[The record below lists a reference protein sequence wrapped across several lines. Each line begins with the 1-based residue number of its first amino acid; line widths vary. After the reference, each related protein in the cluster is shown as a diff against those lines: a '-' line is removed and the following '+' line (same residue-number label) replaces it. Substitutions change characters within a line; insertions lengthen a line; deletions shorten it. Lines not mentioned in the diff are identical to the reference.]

1 MTLPDLSLPERLLL
15 LGADFTRHHD
25 VVVRLNSA
33 HPAHATVGAAEHLPA
48 AQTLARG
55 ALDAREAIR
64 AAPGL
69 APSPDVERAV
79 TRMTQLATLAV
90 LAADHLLDAIDLLS
104 TAVFPSPGQKAATGL
119 TGTETTEAAHHIRLA
134 EQLTG
139 LGAEDCLAAA
149 GLLARELRRQHPGF
163 FRPPPALSPAQQAAL
178 EAVAAGRVTLD
189 QQEDKVLVERGTG
202 RIAITTLR
210 SMESRGLVRREPCA
224 LWLHD
229 ERPHLTA
236 EGCQALSAALTARG
250 RPRSAPPAAVPPAA
264 RAAVARAAIR

>member
-25 VVVRLNSA
+25 VLLRLNSA
-33 HPAHATVGAAEHLPA
+33 HPAHATVAAAEHLPA

-69 APSPDVERAV
+69 HSSPDIERAV

-90 LAADHLLDAIDLLS
+90 VAADHLLDAVDLLS
-104 TAVFPSPGQKAATGL
+104 TAVFPNAGQKAATGL
-119 TGTETTEAAHHIRLA
+119 TGPQRAEAAHHIRLA

-139 LGAEDCLAAA
+139 LGAEDCLGAA
-149 GLLARELRRQHPGF
+149 GFLARALRRQHPGV

-189 QQEDKVLVERGTG
+189 RQEDKVLVERGTG
-202 RIAITTLR
+202 RIAITTIR
-210 SMESRGLVRREPCA
+210 SLESRGLVRREPCA

-229 ERPHLTA
+229 ERPHLTTD
-236 EGCQALSAALTARG
+236 GCTALAAALG
-250 RPRSAPPAAVPPAA
+250 RPRSAPRTALPAAARPAAA
-264 RAAVARAAIR
+264 RAASR